1 MWFNKDYHMTSTVS
15 QTDREMIIWNFMEEL
30 VENHQNAIENDL
42 PLQFNFMDFFNFGV
56 LADGFSETE
65 KIAVIKQ
72 YAKEQKYIKI
82 KGETVALTKKGI
94 VESQKQRHSWDG

>member
-1 MWFNKDYHMTSTVS
+1 MK
-15 QTDREMIIWNFMEEL
+15 
-30 VENHQNAIENDL
+30 NDL
-42 PLQFNFMDFFNFGV
+42 PLQFNLMDFFNFGV

-94 VESQKQRHSWDG
+94 DESQ